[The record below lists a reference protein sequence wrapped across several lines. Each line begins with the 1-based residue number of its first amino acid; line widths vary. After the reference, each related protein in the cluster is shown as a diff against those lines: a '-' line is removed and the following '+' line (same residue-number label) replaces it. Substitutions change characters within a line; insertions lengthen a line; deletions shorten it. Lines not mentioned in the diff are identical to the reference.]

1 MKQVELT
8 GKAKKFFEE
17 VVLQNNPK
25 MTVRLKADSF
35 RQRAIGLLFWLF
47 NPFYMTRYITVLG
60 DTIWLP
66 AKVLS
71 EHALF
76 EVLVHENVHIKQKN
90 KYGAFLYSLAYLF
103 PLTLIFLG
111 IPLAI
116 FVSKWFLLLA
126 GLSLAPLPAAFRF
139 YFEVEAYR
147 TTLILMR
154 DRGVVSIESLTQV
167 VAWVVEQLS
176 TKLYY
181 FTWPF
186 KKHIEKVLLD
196 EALFNKPIYSDLYWF
211 IRNNKN

>member
-8 GKAKKFFEE
+8 GLAKSFFEE
-17 VVLQNNPK
+17 VVLKNNPK
-25 MTVRLKADSF
+25 MTVQLKADSF
-35 RQRAIGLLFWLF
+35 WQKVISIIFWIF
-47 NPFYMTRYITVLG
+47 NPYYMARYITVLG

-66 AKVLS
+66 SKVLS
-71 EHALF
+71 EHALY

-103 PLTLIFLG
+103 PFTLILLG

-116 FVSKWFLLLA
+116 FASKWFLLLV
-126 GLSLAPLPAAFRF
+126 GLSLAPLPAVFRF

-154 DRGVVSIESLTQV
+154 ERGVMSIESLAQT

-196 EALFNKPIYSDLYWF
+196 EILFNDPIYADLYQF
-211 IRNNKN
+211 LHKNKP